1 MEHTENVL
9 EIQFNAEEVL
19 ANLNAL
25 RSDMEEE
32 ESSLELH
39 STDEEMT
46 MMDGEFIAQR
56 YPSSEEL
63 EYPEL
68 EHSIPEE
75 LLWQAR
81 TGLNPDSLCGA
92 IETIIFMNDKPV
104 SILKIKALIDEDMP
118 LKVIHEA
125 LQRLQAEYEQKHH
138 GIRLLEVAEGYQ
150 YRTKATYSKYV
161 QDIFK
166 INSLV
171 LSPTALEVLAII
183 AYKQPVSKIEV
194 DKIRGVDSGHIVRAL
209 MDKRLVKV
217 AGRSEELGRPV
228 LYATTPEF
236 LEVFNLADLSSLPP
250 EHELESMSLP
260 QVGKIADIKTLVHS
274 GDKEKFKFDEL
285 QELDELSEAIKNIAS
300 DTDFTTSLKVEEKKR
315 ISAEGEEVKSAFDLL
330 EEFVNKRLAVEQNK
344 SAVSSQLMGT
354 PFDVKIVDDL
364 EAGPHN
370 APMVDEDF
378 QMIDLETGLPV
389 EELEASE
396 EEGDVFVESEDGEF
410 DYYIDLEFD
419 TEETE
424 EEALS
429 KALDAAFENLSG
441 EKLSHDFDTQLQD
454 ELDEST
460 EKLDNKTDEVIERAQ
475 DLDLDLSFLKDSVDD
490 IGFEDDLK

>member
-9 EIQFNAEEVL
+9 ETQFNAEEVL
-19 ANLNAL
+19 ANLEAL
-25 RSDMEEE
+25 RS
-32 ESSLELH
+32 ELDENETSIDLQ

-46 MMDGEFIAQR
+46 MDSGEYIAQK
-56 YPSSEEL
+56 YPTSEEL
-63 EYPEL
+63 EYPEM

-81 TGLNPDSLCGA
+81 TGLNPDTLCGA

-183 AYKQPVSKIEV
+183 AYKQPVSKTEI

-228 LYATTPEF
+228 LYATTSEF
-236 LEVFNLADLSSLPP
+236 LEVFNLADLSALPP

-285 QELDELSEAIKNIAS
+285 HELDELSEAIKNIAS

-315 ISAEGEEVKSAFDLL
+315 ISAEGEEIKSAFDLL

-370 APMVDEDF
+370 APSVDEDF
-378 QMIDLETGLPV
+378 QMIDLETGLPI

-396 EEGDVFVESEDGEF
+396 EGDVLVETEDGEF

-429 KALDAAFENLSG
+429 KALDAAFENLTG
-441 EKLSHDFDTQLQD
+441 EKLSDEFDTQLQD
-454 ELDEST
+454 ELDEHT
-460 EKLDNKTDEVIERAQ
+460 EMLDNKTDEVIVRAQ

-490 IGFEDDLK
+490 ITFDDELK